1 VLVAGFRRREVAYLV
16 YGVLMV
22 LVPLSMGPPVYK
34 SLLRYLLAAFPVAL
48 VLARWARH
56 ASVDVWLT
64 ATLALVQGV
73 LFVLW
78 LTYWTHMII

>member
-1 VLVAGFRRREVAYLV
+1 
-16 YGVLMV
+16 MV
-22 LVPLSMGPPVYK
+22 LVPLSMGPAVYK

-56 ASVDVWLT
+56 AGVDVWLT
-64 ATLALVQGV
+64 ATLAVVQGV

-78 LTYWTHMII
+78 LSYWTHMII